1 MARRELA
8 RAVVVL
14 DHLRSDGR
22 TLSRR
27 AGAAD
32 ELLGSA
38 GGHPAHKFSVR
49 AGAAPRAIESRWAT
63 GVRARHGQGAGRV
76 SAVEAAHDSYSD
88 ALDRC
93 VRAPHVPPP
102 VHERSHED
110 ARLPHAPVP
119 WQVMGW
125 LQRLFHESIPSTC

>member
-1 MARRELA
+1 MAA
-8 RAVVVL
+8 A
-14 DHLRSDGR
+14 DQLRSVGSSHDHP
-22 TLSRR
+22 L
-27 AGAAD
+27 AAAD
-32 ELLGSA
+32 KLLGSA
-38 GGHPAHKFSVR
+38 GGH
-49 AGAAPRAIESRWAT
+49 GAQGSDAQRQQAQKAIESRWMA

-119 WQVMGW
+119 WQVVGS
-125 LQRLFHESIPSTC
+125 LQRLFHESTLSIPSLLH

>member
-1 MARRELA
+1 M
-8 RAVVVL
+8 VC
-14 DHLRSDGR
+14 
-22 TLSRR
+22 
-27 AGAAD
+27 
-32 ELLGSA
+32 
-38 GGHPAHKFSVR
+38 GGHSKILSDAQLRKLS
-49 AGAAPRAIESRWAT
+49 AAIESRWAT

>member
-1 MARRELA
+1 MLRALYN
-8 RAVVVL
+8 RAVVAASHRTRVL
-14 DHLRSDGR
+14 HSEDHLLAVQNSK
-22 TLSRR
+22 
-27 AGAAD
+27 
-32 ELLGSA
+32 LGSA
-38 GGHPAHKFSVR
+38 DEHSEIVYAQQR
-49 AGAAPRAIESRWAT
+49 GAAQRALGSRSVA